1 MNLTEAEYNDFLYI
15 NQSLLVYAGKQ
26 KGILNEKLTLTDFRN
41 SMEAKTVLE
50 CADAFYEDFKI
61 LDKFL
66 KENPAKLDAEQLKV
80 ADKFRYFE
88 KGTFF
93 IYKYL
98 SNYTAFIKD
107 DLVYGVYALSD
118 HFEAFFGKNL
128 PTYVDTVLLPYKDK
142 IVYHGIFMGGR
153 MRFGSGYK
161 RSLNEVYKKAK
172 AKYGI
177 ITQLPFSGHSLYAE
191 KSPSDQLKFFMKTKG
206 SRTEFEKDIEN
217 LVAQHP
223 NLLPLYHQEWGRVNS
238 SFYKK
243 QFKNLGLNK
252 AYYALLQDQIIA
264 SALKQKELESIINQ
278 LVPANKKAWVY
289 TFRM

>member
-118 HFEAFFGKNL
+118 HFEAFYQLMSILFYFPIKIKSSIMVFL
-128 PTYVDTVLLPYKDK
+128 WEVVCVL
-142 IVYHGIFMGGR
+142 V
-153 MRFGSGYK
+153 
-161 RSLNEVYKKAK
+161 V
-172 AKYGI
+172 
-177 ITQLPFSGHSLYAE
+177 
-191 KSPSDQLKFFMKTKG
+191 
-206 SRTEFEKDIEN
+206 
-217 LVAQHP
+217 V
-223 NLLPLYHQEWGRVNS
+223 
-238 SFYKK
+238 
-243 QFKNLGLNK
+243 
-252 AYYALLQDQIIA
+252 
-264 SALKQKELESIINQ
+264 INV
-278 LVPANKKAWVY
+278 L
-289 TFRM
+289 